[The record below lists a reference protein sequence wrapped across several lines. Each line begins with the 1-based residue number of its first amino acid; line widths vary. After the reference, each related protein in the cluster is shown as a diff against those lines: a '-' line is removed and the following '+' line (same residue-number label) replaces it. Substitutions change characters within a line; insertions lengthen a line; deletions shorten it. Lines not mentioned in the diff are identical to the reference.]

1 MNSFRGEFQVEVD
14 KKKVDCLLTMN
25 ALRLFSKGENVKLG
39 DFDKYMAED
48 PLTAI
53 PTLAYYSHL
62 NNRIKN
68 RVKGTAPDK
77 EIFIMEV
84 LDSGQ
89 LETIGSLIADS
100 MNPGDEDTVGNVK
113 AAKK

>member
-14 KKKVDCLLTMN
+14 KKKVECLLTMN
-25 ALRLFSKGENVKLG
+25 ALRIFSKEESVKLSE
-39 DFDKYMAED
+39 FDKYMTED

-62 NNRIKN
+62 NYRIKN
-68 RVKGTAPDK
+68 KIKGTYPDK
-77 EIFIMEV
+77 ELFIMEV

-89 LETIGSLIADS
+89 LDVIGEAIGDA
-100 MNPGDEDTVGNVK
+100 MNPEDEEKVGNVK